1 GFFAVSARDSGP
13 LHAEGSVTTGG
24 RTRMAAAASHAP
36 QRTRRD
42 DQGFIPNLQKDLQEA
57 QKEISPF
64 LDFWTKLN
72 NDWIFNFSGTLAYG
86 LLTTIFPILLV
97 IVAIG
102 GFLLGVISTDPRA
115 QLENAIAG
123 ALPGGGSAV
132 GGP

>member
-1 GFFAVSARDSGP
+1 MDIDTGRDRDRHRDSDNKVRARDYGP
-13 LHAEGSVTTGG
+13 PCTEGPVTTGG
-24 RTRMAAAASHAP
+24 RTRMAAAASRAP

-42 DQGFIPNLQKDLQEA
+42 DQGFVPNLQQNLQEA
-57 QKEISPF
+57 EKKISPL

-102 GFLLGVISTDPRA
+102 GFLLGAIST
-115 QLENAIAG
+115 
-123 ALPGGGSAV
+123 
-132 GGP
+132 